1 MSPQETLPQWFV
13 HTARKYGDRKVAMRQ
28 KKFGIWQEY
37 TWAESYEH
45 VRNVCLGLVELGLTR
60 GEKVAIIGDNDPQY
74 YWAELAIQA
83 AGGVAVGIFT
93 DSTPPE
99 VQYIVDHSDAVIVFA
114 KDQEQVDKM
123 LAIRRQ
129 VPRVRRV
136 IYWEEKGLWHY
147 RDPWLL
153 SFEALEELG
162 RWRAEREPDLFERL
176 VAEGRSDDLAIL
188 CYTSGTT
195 SLPKGAMIAHRN
207 LIWAH
212 DSFRQVDP
220 RSDNEDYVSFLP
232 LAWITEH
239 VLGIANHVIDG
250 MIVNFPEAPETV
262 QDNIRE
268 IAPRVLLFNSRL
280 WENLVALVQVKMAE
294 TTRLN
299 RWLYRLFLPVGYRVA
314 EMRLAGQ
321 RVPLLWRFLYRLG
334 DLAVFSPLRDKLGL
348 SRVVSAYTAGAALSP
363 DVIRFFRA
371 IGVSIKQLYGS
382 TEMQAVTA
390 HREDDFKFESVGR
403 PLPGVEVRIS
413 EKGEIL
419 VRSGGVFKGY
429 YKNPEA
435 TAEALDEEGWF
446 HTGDAGYIDEDGH
459 LIYLD
464 RLKEMLELADGSKYS
479 PQFIEG
485 RLKFSPYIRDVM
497 VVGGKDRHYLTAI
510 ITIDFENV
518 GHWAEQRGIPYT
530 TYVDLS
536 QKPEVYDLIRADVE
550 RVNRSLPETARI
562 RAFAILH
569 KEFDPDEAELTRTR
583 KLRRRF
589 MAERYR
595 DIIEAMY
602 DGRPAVRVQAEVKY
616 RDGRTGMVETTV
628 RICRLDGTEEPTV
641 SRPPAREKE
650 RV

>member
-1 MSPQETLPQWFV
+1 MSTPETLPQWFV
-13 HTARKYGDRKVAMRQ
+13 RTARAYGDRRVAMRQ
-28 KKFGIWQEY
+28 KHLGIWQEY
-37 TWAESYEH
+37 TWAECYEH
-45 VRNVCLGLVELGLTR
+45 VRLVCLGLVELGLRR

-74 YWAELAIQA
+74 YWAQLAVQA
-83 AGGVAVGIFT
+83 AGGVAVGVFT

-99 VQYIVDHSDAVIVFA
+99 VRYIVDHSDAVIVFA

-123 LAIRRQ
+123 LAIRSQ

-147 RDPWLL
+147 DDPWLM
-153 SFEALEELG
+153 SFGALEALG
-162 RWRAEREPDLFERL
+162 RERDGRDPAEFERL
-176 VAEGRSDDLAIL
+176 VAEGRRDDVAIL

-195 SLPKGAMIAHRN
+195 SLPKGAMITHGN
-207 LIWAH
+207 LIWGH
-212 DSFRQVDP
+212 DSFSQVDP
-220 RSDNEDYVSFLP
+220 RAPDEDYVSFLP

-239 VLGIANHVIDG
+239 VLGVANHVIDG
-250 MIVNFPEAPETV
+250 MVVNFPEAPETV
-262 QDNIRE
+262 QENIRE

-280 WENLVALVQVKMAE
+280 WENLVALVQVKMAD
-294 TTRLN
+294 TTRIN
-299 RWLYRLFLPVGYRVA
+299 KWLYRLFLPVGYKVA
-314 EMRLAGQ
+314 ELRLTG
-321 RVPLLWRFLYRLG
+321 RHVPLLWRLLYWLG
-334 DLAVFSPLRDKLGL
+334 NVAIFAPLRDKLGL
-348 SRVVSAYTAGAALSP
+348 SRVTSAYTAGAALSP

-382 TEMQAVTA
+382 TEMQAVST

-413 EKGEIL
+413 ERGEIL

-464 RLKEMLELADGSKYS
+464 RLKEMVELADGSTYS

-485 RLKFSPYIRDVM
+485 RLKFSPYIQDVM
-497 VVGGKDRHYLTAI
+497 VVGGRERHYLTAI

-518 GHWAEQRGIPYT
+518 GHWAEQRGIAYT

-536 QKPEVYDLIRADVE
+536 QKPEVYDLVRADVE
-550 RVNRSLPETARI
+550 RVNRSLPEQARV
-562 RAFAILH
+562 RAFVILH
-569 KEFDPDEAELTRTR
+569 KAFDPDEAELTRTR
-583 KLRRRF
+583 KLRRRV

-595 DIIEAMY
+595 EIIEAMY
-602 DGRPAVRVQAEVKY
+602 DGRENVRVEAEIRY
-616 RDGRTGMVETTV
+616 RDGRTGTVETTV
-628 RICRLDGTEEPTV
+628 RVCRLDGVDTPSVT
-641 SRPPAREKE
+641 PITEKE